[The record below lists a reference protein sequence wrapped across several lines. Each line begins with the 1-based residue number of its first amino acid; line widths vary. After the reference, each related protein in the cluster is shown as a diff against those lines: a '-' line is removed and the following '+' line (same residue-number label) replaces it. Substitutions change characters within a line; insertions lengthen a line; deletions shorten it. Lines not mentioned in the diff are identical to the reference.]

1 MPIVFGTGKK
11 HYPQLILE
19 ECKYAVKE
27 EKMPKYIIE
36 DIKFSSNESGKKIL
50 IKKIMMNKSLT
61 KNILMRKIIIKKK
74 KMTGYITEHLQNF
87 SDKFDQK

>member
-1 MPIVFGTGKK
+1 MTISHQKKVFS
-11 HYPQLILE
+11 
-19 ECKYAVKE
+19 KYAVKE

-50 IKKIMMNKSLT
+50 IKKIMKNKSLT
-61 KNILMRKIIIKKK
+61 KNILMRKIIVKEKK
-74 KMTGYITEHLQNF
+74 KMTGYITEHYLQNF